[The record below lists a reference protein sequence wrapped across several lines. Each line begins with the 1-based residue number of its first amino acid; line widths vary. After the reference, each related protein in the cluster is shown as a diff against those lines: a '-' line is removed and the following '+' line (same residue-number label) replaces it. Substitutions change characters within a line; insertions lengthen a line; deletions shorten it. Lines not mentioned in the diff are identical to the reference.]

1 MKIIK
6 LEAEN
11 VKRLHAVSIT
21 PKGDI
26 VEISGNNTNGKT
38 SVLDAIYWALA
49 GTGTV
54 QAEPIRRG
62 AEKATIKLDMGEL
75 IVTRTFKRQEGEKYT
90 TSLKVENAE
99 GASYKSPQSM
109 LDALLSG
116 LTFDP
121 LEFSRM
127 KAKEQFDML
136 RAFVPDIDFQK
147 IDDLNRGDFERR
159 TTENRRLEEAKAA
172 AGLIAVRTDLPE
184 ETTNEATLLDEI
196 ASAAQRNQ
204 DLINEQN
211 RRRLALE
218 ALQKLLSDAAKCR
231 TEAAQLRQR
240 AAELDEQADS
250 FDARHRAGLGEHQQL
265 APLGQPVEVADLRAR
280 LTQVQSLNEAIRK
293 NSEALRR
300 KHALE
305 KVAAEAAMLSDE
317 LTAKIKARNKA
328 KNDAIAAAKMPVEGL
343 GFGEGYVTFNG
354 VPFNQASD
362 AEQLRASIAIAMH
375 TNSKLR
381 VIRVRDGSLLD
392 DQSFALL
399 TELAAANGCQVWVET
414 VRSVTDSAVIIE
426 DGSVRG
432 AARGEQLTAG
442 AA

>member
-21 PKGDI
+21 PTGDI

-49 GTGTV
+49 GTGNV

-75 IVTRTFKRQEGEKYT
+75 IVTRSFKRQEGDKYT
-90 TSLKVENAE
+90 TSLKVESAE

-136 RAFVPDIDFQK
+136 RAFVPDVDFK
-147 IDDLNRGDFERR
+147 NIDDLNRGDFERR
-159 TTENRRLEEAKAA
+159 SDQNRRMEEAKSA
-172 AGLIAVRTDLPE
+172 AGLIAVRDDLPDDLE
-184 ETTNEATLLDEI
+184 DESKLLDDI
-196 ASAAQRNQ
+196 ASTAQRNQ
-204 DLINEQN
+204 EVVNETLRRLNKATQLDADTKEAD
-211 RRRLALE
+211 RRR
-218 ALQKLLSDAAKCR
+218 
-231 TEAAQLRQR
+231 RQ
-240 AAELDEQADS
+240 AAELREQADE
-250 FDARHRAGLGEHQQL
+250 FDDSAKNIAGRVARERAELTSL
-265 APLGQPVEVADLRAR
+265 PATTTPVDVANLRAR
-280 LTQVQSLNEAIRK
+280 LIQTQATNAAITKNVDAIRRK
-293 NSEALRR
+293 IALD
-300 KHALE
+300 
-305 KVAAEAAMLSDE
+305 KVASDAAIASDE
-317 LTAKIKARNKA
+317 FSNKIKARTKT
-328 KNDAIAAAKMPVEGL
+328 KNDAIAGAKMPVEGL
-343 GFGEGYVTFNG
+343 GFGDGFVTFNG
-354 VPFNQASD
+354 VPFDQASD

-392 DQSFALL
+392 NHSFKLL
-399 TELAAANGCQVWVET
+399 TEMAAANGCQVWVET

-426 DGSVRG
+426 DGSVKGVRVG
-432 AARGEQLTAG
+432 KEEAAA
-442 AA
+442 